1 MAVSSIKEKLG
12 KLLVNLTIKKIELW
26 SHNELI
32 KLKHNPKPFCLEYS
46 DRHYGIGDFDIKILS
61 DNTARVYKDN
71 KFLHHF
77 QNKQVAIYYCA
88 YEKLYKFAS
97 SDTLLRVD
105 TELALARAE
114 YDILY
119 YKLNNKKSVS
129 ISNRDIILAKFQEA
143 YARLKRA
150 ESEFK
155 KTMNTHKYNKI
166 WDTIL

>member
-26 SHNELI
+26 SQKELV
-32 KLKHNPKPFCLEYS
+32 KLKYNPKPFCIEYS
-46 DRHYGIGDFDIKILS
+46 TKHYAIGDFDIKILP

-71 KFLHHF
+71 TFLHHF

-88 YEKLYKFAS
+88 YEKLYKYTS
-97 SDTLLRVD
+97 SEMLLRVD
-105 TELALARAE
+105 SELGLARAE

-119 YKLNNKKSVS
+119 FKLNKRSGSIANK
-129 ISNRDIILAKFQEA
+129 DIIIAKFQEA

-155 KTMNTHKYNKI
+155 KTMITHKYNKN